1 MDAHVKRIITR
12 WRNIGGI
19 AFAAIMLV
27 GCVVGFLGFARPSIS
42 ETENRTLTA
51 FPEFTVASFLDGSYF
66 SQLSLWY
73 SDTYPLR
80 EPLVQAGLD
89 LKGLYGFTPETRLIG
104 GNRVSDE
111 IPPVEDENNSA
122 LTAATPRDHNV
133 AEPDVRVRAA
143 NIEDQIVNGLYVTN
157 SAAYTL
163 YYFDRDATQAYADV
177 INKAAELLDGK
188 AQVYSILLPTNAGVM
203 LDDAVL
209 ADLGVPN
216 QKQAIDYFYS
226 RMNDNVKTVPTFDTL
241 YNHRDEYLYFRTDH
255 HWTQLAA
262 WYVFES
268 FCEQAGKD
276 PADYD
281 SWPELVFQPFVGEY
295 SGFTEVNSFV
305 PDSVVAR
312 VPQGTDTMT
321 YWVDDLNLD
330 DTYTGPIITD
340 LSDADEGANKYN
352 CFVCGNRPMSY
363 IENPNVTDGSSCLV
377 IKDSFGNPLVST
389 MVDNYQ
395 YIWTLDFRFTNQ
407 KLVDV
412 VEEHNIQDV
421 IFENVLMFAGTYDCS
436 DLLASIVYPAE

>member
-1 MDAHVKRIITR
+1 MM
-12 WRNIGGI
+12 WRSIGGI

-42 ETENRTLTA
+42 EAENRTLTT
-51 FPEFTVASFLDGSYF
+51 FPEFTMASFLDGSYF

-89 LKGLYGFTPETRLIG
+89 LKSLYGFTPETRLIG
-104 GNRVSDE
+104 GNRVSDQ
-111 IPPVEDENNSA
+111 IPPVEDEDDSP

-163 YYFDRDATQAYADV
+163 YYFDKDATQAYADV

-188 AQVYSILLPTNAGVM
+188 AKVYSILLPTNAGVM

-209 ADLGVPN
+209 SDLGVPN
-216 QKQAIDYFYS
+216 QDQAIDYFYS
-226 RMNDNVKTVPTFDTL
+226 RMNDNVITVPTFDTL
-241 YNHRDEYLYFRTDH
+241 YDHRDEYLYFRTDH

-268 FCEQAGKD
+268 FCETAGKK

-281 SWPELVFQPFVGEY
+281 SWEELVFQPFVGEY
-295 SGFTEVNSFV
+295 SGFTEVGSFI

-312 VPQGTDTMT
+312 KPQGVDTMT
-321 YWVDDLNLD
+321 YWADDLNLD

-340 LSDADEGANKYN
+340 LTDADEGANKYN

-363 IENPNVTDGSSCLV
+363 IENPNVTDGSSCLI

-407 KLVDV
+407 KLVDM

-436 DLLASIVYPAE
+436 DLLATIVNPS